1 MDRQAAGS
9 DTDGDP
15 EALAG
20 GLAFAGQYRAFVGC
34 AARDGPASEKKSLHA
49 AEQDTEAGR
58 LKRSL
63 WRQETSQIDPAKLI
77 FLDESGVTTEMTRR
91 YGRAVRGER
100 VGEGTPAGH
109 WRTLTVL
116 GAIRMSGWVATMTI
130 EAATD
135 GEIFLAYLEQV
146 LCPQLQPGD
155 IVVMDNLSAH
165 KVRGVRDLVEQTGA
179 QLWYLPPYSPDFNP
193 IEKCWSQVKQLL
205 RAAKARSLATL
216 EQAVAEALTAVTP
229 QNAQACFRHCGYGL

>member
-1 MDRQAAGS
+1 M
-9 DTDGDP
+9 
-15 EALAG
+15 
-20 GLAFAGQYRAFVGC
+20 
-34 AARDGPASEKKSLHA
+34 
-49 AEQDTEAGR
+49 
-58 LKRSL
+58 
-63 WRQETSQIDPAKLI
+63 
-77 FLDESGVTTEMTRR
+77 
-91 YGRAVRGER
+91 
-100 VGEGTPAGH
+100 GEGTPAGH

-165 KVRGVRDLVEQTGA
+165 KVRGVRDLVEHTGA
-179 QLWYLPPYSPDFNP
+179 ELWYLPPYSPDFN
-193 IEKCWSQVKQLL
+193 L

-216 EQAVAEALTAVTP
+216 ELALAEALAAVTP
-229 QNAQACFRHCGYGL
+229 QNTQACFRHCGYGS